1 MIEQVFGSK
10 GDVMENRIETTTNK
24 WFEETVSKV
33 NDKVNSDT
41 PADNLLS
48 GIVPVAYNY
57 CNAVFVLANTNHKLP
72 AMALLRILGELALR
86 TIWCMYKD
94 NPRKE
99 SHDVRIL
106 RWLKTTNDEEI
117 KLLKKV
123 LPSANPEDA
132 ADIRRT
138 IAYLEGEIAK
148 NPHSFV
154 GPFYNSLDELPSP
167 YKKDIYPILYGAFN
181 RAIHPNLKLFWD
193 LVRQEGNRRTFLPD
207 LEVDAQALKIY
218 SMTAAFNILAI
229 VRLYYE
235 WDYKGMK
242 SEYLAIKRESAGQQE

>member
-1 MIEQVFGSK
+1 MTGIGLAPRASNTLFYFGSK
-10 GDVMENRIETTTNK
+10 GDIMENSIETTTNK

-86 TIWCMYKD
+86 VIWCMYKD

-132 ADIRRT
+132 ADIRCT

-154 GPFYNSLDELPSP
+154 GPFTTRLTNYLLHTKKTSIPSYTEHLIVP
-167 YKKDIYPILYGAFN
+167 YIP
-181 RAIHPNLKLFWD
+181 
-193 LVRQEGNRRTFLPD
+193 T
-207 LEVDAQALKIY
+207 
-218 SMTAAFNILAI
+218 
-229 VRLYYE
+229 
-235 WDYKGMK
+235 
-242 SEYLAIKRESAGQQE
+242 

>member
-1 MIEQVFGSK
+1 
-10 GDVMENRIETTTNK
+10 MENHIETTTNK

-48 GIVPVAYNY
+48 GIVPVAHNY
-57 CNAVFVLANTNHKLP
+57 CNAVFLLANANHKLP

-138 IAYLEGEIAK
+138 IVYLEGEIARIRIRSWA
-148 NPHSFV
+148 HSTTHLTN
-154 GPFYNSLDELPSP
+154 YLLHIKKTSIPSYTEHLIVP
-167 YKKDIYPILYGAFN
+167 YIP
-181 RAIHPNLKLFWD
+181 
-193 LVRQEGNRRTFLPD
+193 T
-207 LEVDAQALKIY
+207 
-218 SMTAAFNILAI
+218 
-229 VRLYYE
+229 
-235 WDYKGMK
+235 
-242 SEYLAIKRESAGQQE
+242 

>member
-1 MIEQVFGSK
+1 MDNI
-10 GDVMENRIETTTNK
+10 IETTTNK
-24 WFEETVSKV
+24 WFEETASNV

-41 PADNLLS
+41 PVDNLLS

-57 CNAVFVLANTNHKLP
+57 CNAVFVLSNANRKLP

-99 SHDVRIL
+99 SPDVRIL
-106 RWLKTTNDEEI
+106 RWLKTTNDDEI

-123 LPSANPEDA
+123 LPSANSEDA
-132 ADIRRT
+132 TNIQHT
-138 IAYLEGEIAK
+138 IDLLQGEIDK
-148 NPHSFV
+148 NPHLFV

-167 YKKDIYPILYGAFN
+167 YKKDIYPILYGTFN
-181 RAIHPNLKLFWD
+181 RAIHPNLKLFGD
-193 LVRQEGNRRTFLPD
+193 LVRQEGNKRTFLPD
-207 LEVDAQALKIY
+207 LDVDVQALKIY
-218 SMTAAFNILAI
+218 SMTAAFKILAI
-229 VRLYYE
+229 VRLHYE

-242 SEYLAIKRESAGQQE
+242 SEYLDIKKDLAGQQ

>member
-1 MIEQVFGSK
+1 
-10 GDVMENRIETTTNK
+10 MENRIEITTNK
-24 WFEETVSKV
+24 WFEETASKV

-48 GIVPVAYNY
+48 GIIPVASNY
-57 CNAVFVLANTNHKLP
+57 CNAVFVLANANHKLP

-86 TIWCMYKD
+86 TIWCMYQD
-94 NPRKE
+94 NPKKE

-123 LPSANPEDA
+123 IESANPEDA
-132 ADIRRT
+132 ADIQRT
-138 IAYLEGEIAK
+138 IDYLQDEID
-148 NPHSFV
+148 NNQHPFV
-154 GPFYNSLDELPSP
+154 GPFYNSLNELPSA
-167 YKKDIYPILYGAFN
+167 YKKDIYPILYAAFN
-181 RAIHPNLKLFWD
+181 RAVHPSLKLFAD
-193 LVRQEGNRRTFLPD
+193 LVRQEGNKRKFLPD
-207 LEVDAQALKIY
+207 LEVDTQALKIY

-242 SEYLAIKRESAGQQE
+242 SEYLIIKRESAGQ